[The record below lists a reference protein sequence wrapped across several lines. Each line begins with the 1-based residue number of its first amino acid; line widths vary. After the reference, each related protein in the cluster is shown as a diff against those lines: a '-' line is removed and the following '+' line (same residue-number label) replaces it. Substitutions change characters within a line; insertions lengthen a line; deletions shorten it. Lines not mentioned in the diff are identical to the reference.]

1 MILYFVGHG
10 MCVTCICTYIHTGRT
25 SINKQILRFKL
36 KSILVTMEMMTE
48 TLHIGY
54 SVGEKVEELGS
65 SHTIGGNVKY
75 NDHLEK
81 RVQQF
86 QDKSNICIYHWTSSL
101 F

>member
-1 MILYFVGHG
+1 MA
-10 MCVTCICTYIHTGRT
+10 
-25 SINKQILRFKL
+25 
-36 KSILVTMEMMTE
+36 E
-48 TLHIGY
+48 TLHIDY

-86 QDKSNICIYHWTSSL
+86 QDKSNIYISTTGQAHFFDQSFVHLMMLEIAIKLSSL
-101 F
+101 LGRKENRH

>member
-1 MILYFVGHG
+1 
-10 MCVTCICTYIHTGRT
+10 
-25 SINKQILRFKL
+25 
-36 KSILVTMEMMTE
+36 MEMKTE
-48 TLHIGY
+48 TLHIDY

-86 QDKSNICIYHWTSSL
+86 QDKSNIYIYLPLDKLTFL
-101 F
+101 INRLYI